1 MSSSDDER
9 DAPQG
14 VSLDE
19 LVAYE
24 AGELTGAE
32 EDRVRMR
39 IACDPA
45 AQARLARMR
54 AVRRLLPTSS
64 VEVPE
69 DMPEDMASRVESHLR
84 REVERYSRGEEDP
97 QPPAG

>member
-9 DAPQG
+9 DAG

-32 EDRVRMR
+32 EERLRMR
-39 IACDPA
+39 IARDPA
-45 AQARLARMR
+45 AQTRLARMR
-54 AVRRLLPTSS
+54 AVRRLLPSTP
-64 VEVPE
+64 VDVPD
-69 DMPEDMASRVESHLR
+69 DMPDDMASRVESHLR
-84 REVERYSRGEEDP
+84 REVERFARGDADP
-97 QPPAG
+97 EPPAV